1 MFEVITMRYADIHTL
16 LENNSQAQAYFA
28 SLSSEVQEALLAHG
42 DGVNTL
48 EELKR
53 FSKVVQEKR

>member
-1 MFEVITMRYADIHTL
+1 MRYADIHIL
-16 LENNSQAQAYFA
+16 LENNGQAQAYFA
-28 SLSSEVQEALLAHG
+28 SLSNEVQEALLAHG